1 MAVITALPKKGVGN
15 LKSLLS
21 RETMPAIMTHTP
33 QLIRYESPQALVED
47 VVSTPNNEQ
56 IGQRDEN
63 ESNVGG

>member
-1 MAVITALPKKGVGN
+1 MAVVTALPKKGAGN

-33 QLIRYESPQALVED
+33 QLNRYESPQALVED
-47 VVSTPNNEQ
+47 ALNTPINEQ